1 MGKPVTV
8 LHWLLLTL
16 GLVAAQGKAFTYF
29 LGGKSRVLE
38 KSITK
43 HIKVR
48 SSAHFQKFEV
58 F

>member
-48 SSAHFQKFEV
+48 SSASKV
-58 F
+58 